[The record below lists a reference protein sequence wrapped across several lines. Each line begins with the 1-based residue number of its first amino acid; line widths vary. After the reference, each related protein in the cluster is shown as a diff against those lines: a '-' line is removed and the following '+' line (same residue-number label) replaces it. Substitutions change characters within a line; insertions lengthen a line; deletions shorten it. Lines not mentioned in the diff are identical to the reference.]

1 MICTQIITKIGISP
15 ILVAFYN
22 IFSRSR
28 RHNNDLED

>member
-22 IFSRSR
+22 ISR
-28 RHNNDLED
+28 RYNNDLED